1 MEKNQI
7 LAGVNEIC
15 REVFHDPQVQI
26 TPETSAKDIAN
37 WDSMSNLFLID
48 AIERKYKFKFTLDE
62 IMNAQN
68 IGQLFDIIAE
78 RGQL

>member
-1 MEKNQI
+1 MDKSQI
-7 LAGVNEIC
+7 LAEVNEIC
-15 REVFHDPQVQI
+15 KEVFNDPQVQI
-26 TPETSAKDIAN
+26 TPETSAKDIGS

-48 AIERKYKFKFTLDE
+48 AIESRFKFKFTLDE

-68 IGQLFDIIAE
+68 IGQLFDIIAQ

>member
-7 LAGVNEIC
+7 LTEVNEIC
-15 REVFHDPQVQI
+15 REVFQDPQVQI

-68 IGQLFDIIAE
+68 IGQLFDIIAQ
-78 RGQL
+78 RGQI

>member
-7 LAGVNEIC
+7 LTEVNEIC
-15 REVFHDPQVQI
+15 KEVFHDPQVQI

-48 AIERKYKFKFTLDE
+48 AIESRFKFKFTLDE

-68 IGQLFDIIAE
+68 IGQLFDIIAQ